1 MNNEEA
7 MYQLAMS
14 LMQNNIWYKIK
25 EIYPLVGGTTISKR
39 LNLKDIPRYR
49 RINTIRNIFDKR

>member
-7 MYQLAMS
+7 MYQLTMS
-14 LMQNNIWYKIK
+14 LMQNNIWNKMMA
-25 EIYPLVGGTTISKR
+25 IYPLVGGTTISKR

>member
-1 MNNEEA
+1 
-7 MYQLAMS
+7 
-14 LMQNNIWYKIK
+14 MQNNIWNKMMA
-25 EIYPLVGGTTISKR
+25 IYPLVGGTTISKR